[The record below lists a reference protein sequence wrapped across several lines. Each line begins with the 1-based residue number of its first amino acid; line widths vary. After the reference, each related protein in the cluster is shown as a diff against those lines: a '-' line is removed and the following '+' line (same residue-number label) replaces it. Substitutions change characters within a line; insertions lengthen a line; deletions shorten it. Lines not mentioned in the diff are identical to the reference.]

1 MNRNRVGAALLGL
14 AAVAVVPLAGS
25 AGAVA
30 PSTLGVFAA
39 ESIGSP
45 LGIVTRVPAES
56 PGGLVLSGS
65 SVQLGKSQA
74 QAAGVTLGP
83 LGDAFVITSAPGGAV
98 QSIPAKVTAQD
109 PPSETSPRE
118 ASFEQGQEAGP
129 AKGVVLRASASE
141 EPRSRAEASGSAI
154 DTVVVRTGASTSSSE
169 SAVSADGTVTTTAR
183 ADVEDV
189 QVGPAGVPPLTF
201 GSITSV
207 ATVTIPFGGEPV
219 ATLSVRATGAQL
231 AGVPVTV
238 GSEGVVVAGTVAV
251 PPSSL
256 AAVNEALKAFAER
269 GLVLSAVP
277 TVREQTTQGASIRG
291 AALRLRYTAP
301 EPSGV
306 PRPSD
311 VGTDEEFLLGSVSA
325 SVTARPRVALDLSP
339 ALPPLPP
346 EPAGPAG
353 DATGAGTTSDGG
365 AGATTFDGP
374 TAAGAEPVP
383 AADVPAPVEATAP
396 VGFTLP
402 TRASTA
408 AVDQLL
414 ASYRM
419 FLLTA
424 ALGVGAL
431 LLARRTP
438 TT

>member
-1 MNRNRVGAALLGL
+1 VNRTRFGAALLAL
-14 AAVAVVPLAGS
+14 AAVAVVPLSSS

-30 PSTLGVFAA
+30 PATLGVFAA
-39 ESIGSP
+39 ESIASP

-83 LGDAFVITSAPGGAV
+83 LGDAFIITSAPGGAV

-129 AKGVVLRASASE
+129 AKGVVLRASASDA
-141 EPRSRAEASGSAI
+141 PRARAEASGTAL
-154 DTVVVRTGASTSSSE
+154 DAVVVRTGASTSSSE
-169 SAVSADGTVTTTAR
+169 STVLPDGTVTSTAR
-183 ADVEDV
+183 ADVQDV

-201 GSITSV
+201 GWVISV
-207 ATVTIPFGGEPV
+207 ATVTIPFGGEPQ

-231 AGVPVTV
+231 AGVPVSV

-251 PPSSL
+251 PPSSV

-277 TVREQTTQGASIRG
+277 TVREQGEQAASIRG
-291 AALRLRYTAP
+291 AALHIRYTAP
-301 EPSGV
+301 APSGV

-311 VGTDEEFLLGSVSA
+311 VGTDEEFLVGSVSA
-325 SVTARPRVALDLSP
+325 SVTARPRTALDLSA
-339 ALPPLPP
+339 ALPPLIPD
-346 EPAGPAG
+346 PAAP
-353 DATGAGTTSDGG
+353 TGASTDAGTTFDSGTGG
-365 AGATTFDGP
+365 TTFETP
-374 TAAGAEPVP
+374 AVAGGEPAS

-396 VGFTLP
+396 AGFSLP
-402 TRASTA
+402 SRASTA
-408 AVDQLL
+408 AVDALL

-419 FLLTA
+419 FLLAA

-431 LLARRTP
+431 LLARRT
-438 TT
+438 TTT